1 MPKLRKKAEDYDP
14 DTARGREALSLMRN
28 RGADRVINYVK
39 RYQEASEH
47 KVKRKETE
55 NNSTFLLSVFPHA
68 VDWVYPI

>member
-47 KVKRKETE
+47 KVKGRKQKATVTKFITPC
-55 NNSTFLLSVFPHA
+55 SGFL
-68 VDWVYPI
+68 